1 MQHVLQDIV
10 DSIAGHIPLPVSLTD
25 PDLNSLVF
33 GPHDERAIDQV
44 RRQSL
49 LTRTTEPWVKEWFFS
64 YGIAVATGPVR
75 VPSHRERGAMSRV
88 VFPCATANVSAVT
101 CVFSTPAKLL
111 TWPI

>member
-1 MQHVLQDIV
+1 MQHALQDIV

-49 LTRTTEPWVKEWFFS
+49 LTRTNEPWVKEWFFS

-75 VPSHRERGAMSRV
+75 VPSHRERGAVSRV
-88 VFPCATANVSAVT
+88 VLPVRSGERVCGYLCFLDPQRN
-101 CVFSTPAKLL
+101 F
-111 TWPI
+111 